1 MINTDDEVLF
11 EIEGNKI
18 ISYTIMADR
27 TGFAVNWMGSK
38 GYGEFSYHI
47 KDNRLDTEIM
57 GREFCVKFMEEIF
70 SNADVE
76 YSD

>member
-1 MINTDDEVLF
+1 MININTDDEVLF

-38 GYGEFSYHI
+38 GY
-47 KDNRLDTEIM
+47 
-57 GREFCVKFMEEIF
+57 CEEVMI
-70 SNADVE
+70 
-76 YSD
+76 